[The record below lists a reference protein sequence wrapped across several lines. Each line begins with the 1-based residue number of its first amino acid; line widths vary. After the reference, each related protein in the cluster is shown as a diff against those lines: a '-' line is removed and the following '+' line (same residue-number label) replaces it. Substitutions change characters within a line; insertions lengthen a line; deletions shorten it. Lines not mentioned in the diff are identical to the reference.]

1 MKGAKKGEHSRK
13 IRRPA
18 TDLPVHTCE
27 MQAEK
32 MWGQKMS
39 ELVTHTHTQ
48 NREGARGGWRTHHAR
63 RGSHYEW
70 LMRSSLTIFEELSIS
85 QMDRFTHC
93 LPLPQQEWNRLGLI
107 FLKRQPCVSILSHPR
122 FNICLS
128 RHLFSPLLTLIAAAS
143 GIPKTYSS

>member
-1 MKGAKKGEHSRK
+1 MKGGKKKNRVEK
-13 IRRPA
+13 KRRAA
-18 TDLPVHTCE
+18 TYTCIYLHTCE
-27 MQAEK
+27 KQAEK

-39 ELVTHTHTQ
+39 ELVTHTHTHAEQ
-48 NREGARGGWRTHHAR
+48 GGSEGGWRTHHAR

-93 LPLPQQEWNRLGLI
+93 LPQQEWNRLGLI
-107 FLKRQPCVSILSHPR
+107 FLKRQPCVSILSHPC

-143 GIPKTYSS
+143 GIPKT